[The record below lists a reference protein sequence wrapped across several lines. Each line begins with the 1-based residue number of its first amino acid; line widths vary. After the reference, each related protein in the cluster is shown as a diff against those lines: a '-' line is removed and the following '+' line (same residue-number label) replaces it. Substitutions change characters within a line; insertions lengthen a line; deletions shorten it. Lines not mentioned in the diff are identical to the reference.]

1 VTTGRTLARAG
12 LIVTSA
18 FFASR
23 LLGGVRSAVIGA
35 EFGAGAEL
43 DSFLAAFRIPDVI
56 FQLVAAGALSSAL
69 IPIVAGLH
77 AGKEDARAWRVASTV
92 TTLMM
97 AVLLVLAVVVA
108 VAAPIIVPAIT
119 YGFPAAQSA
128 KTAELTRIML
138 LSPIFL
144 ALGSM
149 ATTLLNAQ
157 NRFGASAVAPLAYNG
172 AIIGAAVLLGPT
184 MGITGLA
191 IGVVA
196 GSICHL
202 LVQLGPL
209 RAIGFRYRPSVDVAD
224 PEARQA
230 LLLMAPRAIGLGASQ
245 LTFLVATA
253 LLSGQPPG
261 SLTAFT
267 FGFTLFQIPFGVI
280 GVPIGVVALPT
291 LSRDLA
297 RGDTDRYLMLL
308 TRSLRL
314 ILFVMLPIVGLTM
327 VLRTQVVTLVFD
339 WGRFSAAG
347 VAGTAAALLYLI
359 LALPSESLTAILARG
374 FYAGRDTVTP
384 VVAAVL
390 AVAINTSF
398 AILAIGSLGPAAVAI
413 GIVLGSWVEA
423 VFLVLVLRRRRPEF
437 AAADVILA
445 APAMVLAAAAA
456 AVVAALVLGAS
467 ATAFGGDPSKLVVLV
482 QLVASTGAGGLVYLA
497 LTRLFRVPEVTTL
510 LELAIGALRREPD
523 E

>member
-1 VTTGRTLARAG
+1 MTNGRTLARAG
-12 LIVTSA
+12 LIVTGA

-35 EFGAGAEL
+35 EFGAGPEL

-77 AGKEDARAWRVASTV
+77 ASGEDARAWRVASTV
-92 TTLMM
+92 ATLMM
-97 AVLLVLAVVVA
+97 SVLLVLAAVVA
-108 VAAPIIVPAIT
+108 LAAPVLVPAIT

-128 KTAELTRIML
+128 QTAELTRIML
-138 LSPIFL
+138 VSPIFL

-172 AIIGAAVLLGPT
+172 AIIGAAVFLGPT
-184 MGITGLA
+184 MGIGGLA

-202 LVQLGPL
+202 LVQMAPL
-209 RAIGFRYRPSVDVAD
+209 RAIGFRYRPSVDLAD

-280 GVPIGVVALPT
+280 GVPIGIVALPS
-291 LSRDLA
+291 LARDLA
-297 RGDTDRYLMLL
+297 RGDVDRYLMLL
-308 TRSLRL
+308 TRSMRL
-314 ILFVMLPIVGLTM
+314 ILFIMLPIVALTM
-327 VLRTQVVTLVFD
+327 VLRTQVVSLVFD

-347 VAGTAAALLYLI
+347 IAGTALALLFLI
-359 LALPSESLTAILARG
+359 LALPSESLTAILARA
-374 FYAGRDTVTP
+374 FYADRDTATP
-384 VVAAVL
+384 VIAAVL

-398 AILAIGSLGPAAVAI
+398 AIIAIGSLGLAAVAI
-413 GIVLGSWVEA
+413 GIVLGSWIEMS
-423 VFLVLVLRRRRPEF
+423 FLVLILGRRRPAF
-437 AAADVILA
+437 DAGSVVRGTPPMI
-445 APAMVLAAAAA
+445 VAAAAA
-456 AVVAALVLGAS
+456 GALAALVLMAS
-467 ATAFGGDPSKLVVLV
+467 QAALGVDPPKAGILI
-482 QLVASTGAGGLVYLA
+482 QLVAATGAGGLAYLA
-497 LTRLFRVPEVTTL
+497 ASRLFRVAEVRTVLEMTL
-510 LELAIGALRREPD
+510 AAVRREPA

>member
-1 VTTGRTLARAG
+1 VTNGRTLARAG
-12 LIVTSA
+12 LIVTGA

-35 EFGAGAEL
+35 EFGAGPEL

-77 AGKEDARAWRVASTV
+77 AADEDARAWRVASTV

-97 AVLLVLAVVVA
+97 AVLLVLAAMVA
-108 VAAPIIVPAIT
+108 LAAPVIVPAIT

-149 ATTLLNAQ
+149 ATTLLNTR

-209 RAIGFRYRPSVDVAD
+209 RAIGFRYRPSIDLAD

-280 GVPIGVVALPT
+280 GVPIGIVALPS

-297 RGDTDRYLMLL
+297 RGDVDSYLTLL
-308 TRSLRL
+308 TRSMRL

-327 VLRTQVVTLVFD
+327 VLRTEVVTLVFD

-347 VAGTAAALLYLI
+347 VAATAVALLLLI
-359 LALPSESLTAILARG
+359 LALPSESLTAILARA
-374 FYAGRDTVTP
+374 FYASRDTATP
-384 VVAAVL
+384 VVAAVV

-398 AILAIGSLGPAAVAI
+398 AILAIGSLGLAAVAI
-413 GIVLGSWVEA
+413 GIVLGSWVEVA
-423 VFLVLVLRRRRPEF
+423 FLVVVLRGRRPAF
-437 AAADVILA
+437 AAGSVAAA
-445 APAMVLAAAAA
+445 APPMIVAAAAA
-456 AVVAALVLGAS
+456 AAVAALVLGAS
-467 ATAFGGDPSKLVVLV
+467 QAVLGVGLSKVAVLV
-482 QLVASTGAGGLVYLA
+482 QLVAATGAGGLAYLGVS
-497 LTRLFRVPEVTTL
+497 RLFRVPEVGTL
-510 LELAIGALRREPD
+510 FDLAVAAVRREPA